1 MNDLLPVEMEQPAC
15 LVCGSDSRKPFLT
28 VDNRFDTSQ
37 KFQLVQCQQCGL
49 VYLSPRPGQKS
60 ISRYYQ
66 DSGYQPHQREAL
78 SFSGKVYQAVRIWNN
93 RYKRRLIEK
102 YRQKG
107 KILDYGCGT
116 GEFLLEMKNSGWETH
131 GLEPSATAAA
141 VAGNYQ
147 LSIITDLYSF
157 PGKADV
163 ITLWHVLEHVHDAR
177 RLLADLKNILQ
188 PTGLLCIALPNRH
201 SLDAALFKQYWVA
214 YDAPRHLYH
223 FTPADME
230 KLLQSTGFKIFSMRS
245 LPFDPWYNSFMSA
258 YLESG
263 KNKMRLLSIGL
274 AKSLFA
280 GIAVNVLSV
289 FNKKYNSS
297 IIYLARPEIGY

>member
-1 MNDLLPVEMEQPAC
+1 MNTLLPVEMEQPKC
-15 LVCGSDSRKPFLT
+15 LVCGSDSRKPYLAVT
-28 VDNRFDTSQ
+28 DRFDSSQ

-49 VYLSPRPGQKS
+49 VYLSPRPTEKS
-60 ISRYYQ
+60 IARYYQ
-66 DSGYQPHQREAL
+66 DSGYQPHQKEAL

-102 YRQKG
+102 YGHKG

-131 GLEPSATAAA
+131 GIEPSAAAAA
-141 VAGNYQ
+141 VAKNYQ
-147 LSIITDLYSF
+147 ISIIRDLKNF

-163 ITLWHVLEHVHDAR
+163 ITLWHVLEHVHRACH
-177 RLLADLKNILQ
+177 LLAELKNILE
-188 PTGLLCIALPNRH
+188 PGGLLCIALPNRQ
-201 SLDAALFKQYWVA
+201 SLDSTLFKKHWVA

-230 KLLQSTGFKIFSMRS
+230 KLLQSAGFKIFSMRS
-245 LPFDPWYNSFMSA
+245 LPFDPWYNSFLSA
-258 YLESG
+258 ALESE
-263 KNKMRLLSIGL
+263 KNKMRLLTIGL
-274 AKSLFA
+274 VKSLFA

-297 IIYLARPEIGY
+297 IIYLAKPMTNH